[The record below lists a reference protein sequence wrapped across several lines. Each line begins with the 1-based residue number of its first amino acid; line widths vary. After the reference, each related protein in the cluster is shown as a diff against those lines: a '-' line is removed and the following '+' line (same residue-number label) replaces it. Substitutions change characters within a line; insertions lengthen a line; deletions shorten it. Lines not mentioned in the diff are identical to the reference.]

1 MGACGGLVDLVDD
14 DDDGEGEREG
24 LLEDEVGLGHGALL
38 GVDEEEGTVGHLED
52 SLDLSA
58 EVGVSGGV
66 NDVDGVVLV
75 AEGAVLGGDG
85 DAALALEVVGVHEA
99 LLDLLVVAEAAGE
112 LEESVDDGGLAVV
125 DVRDDGDV
133 ADFVL
138 LHVLRWGEG
147 EGNRSAKEGSH
158 SDIMYMIVRFCSM
171 VCGAKKV
178 PCPIFCVSRTRRR
191 VCGGGGGRF
200 RV

>member
-1 MGACGGLVDLVDD
+1 MRVLEVVDGVAVASGGVDDGEVEELVGCVELDEEVEDLVDGPVGACGGLVDLVDD

-24 LLEDEVGLGHGALL
+24 LLEDEVGLGHGAFL
-38 GVDEEEGTVGHLED
+38 GVDEEECAVGHLED
-52 SLDLSA
+52 TLDLAA
-58 EVGVSGGV
+58 EVGMSGGV
-66 NDVDGVVLV
+66 DDVDGVVLV

-85 DAALALEVVGVHEA
+85 DAALALEVIGVHEA

-147 EGNRSAKEGSH
+147 EGNRSAK
-158 SDIMYMIVRFCSM
+158 
-171 VCGAKKV
+171 
-178 PCPIFCVSRTRRR
+178 
-191 VCGGGGGRF
+191 
-200 RV
+200 